1 MNRSPHKLG
10 PETRVAIIGGG
21 PAGGSFALYLLH
33 YCAAQGFRPQITVF
47 AERNVAASGPKGC
60 KGCAGILSQ
69 VVLKKLQELGLILP
83 SQIIQAHIE
92 QYIVHSPYISIS
104 MSNPEKGAEIVSVY
118 RGCGPRTCGWGI
130 PMGFDG
136 WLLQEAEKRGAR
148 IDQQRVTHVYLEGER
163 GIKVSESR
171 LAYDFIILAAG
182 VNTKPVRISGL
193 DYSPPETRVM
203 DEEELIDESGQLGAW
218 LGQRAHVFLL
228 PRSGLVFGSL
238 VPKGF
243 SINVSVLGSGKYP
256 VSVNDFL
263 RNGLV
268 RQILPGNYRRG
279 CGCRPQAVIRPARN
293 YYTDG
298 FVAIG
303 DAAVSRL
310 YKDGIGS
317 ALLTAERAARI
328 SAMEGISR
336 QDFKNHYEPFCRRM
350 ARDNRWGK
358 LLFALNDWGKDSKTF
373 LMAQRRLIVGEQ
385 KNTRS
390 GQPFTRAAWGMFT
403 GSYTYRQIAGM
414 VFRPFSLLRLLVA
427 LFWEGSRSF
436 LRKGGPA
443 PRSVH
448 VGEKKVLIL
457 GSGFAGTY
465 TLRHLVS
472 AFNRNENVDI
482 TMVSDENFFLFSP
495 LLHEA
500 AVGGI
505 EPRHVAY
512 PIRRLH
518 RRDRFQFIQANV
530 TRIDLGARKVFT
542 TAGELGYDYLILALG
557 SIASRP
563 MLESDGASILTLKT
577 LKDAVWIRDSISG
590 IFEAA
595 SSERDLEK
603 RKGLLTF
610 VVVGGGYTGIQ
621 LATELRDFIYREL
634 LRFYM
639 NLDRQQVRVI
649 LVESEPKIIPE
660 LHTKLGAYVM
670 KQLIA
675 MGIEVRL
682 RSRITRAWPDRVE
695 INGTEIIPASTLIWT
710 AGILANPVVAELEVP
725 KDYIGRIWVNERL
738 EVPGFPGVFGVGDCA
753 FFEDPKTGRPI
764 PPRAHIAVRQARIAA
779 QNIVADIRGQSS
791 KPYRYSNTAE
801 MVSLGA
807 SKAVFRF
814 HGIRIYGL
822 PARLIWLAGYSLL
835 VTGIYNRCRI
845 LMDWV
850 FSSIFGRDITFLNLK
865 KGN

>member
-1 MNRSPHKLG
+1 MNRGPQKLG
-10 PETRVAIIGGG
+10 TDTRVAIIGGG
-21 PAGGSFALYLLH
+21 PAGSSFALYLLH

-60 KGCAGILSQ
+60 KGGAGILSP

-83 SQIIQAHIE
+83 PQIIQAHIE

-104 MSNPEKGAEIVSVY
+104 MSNPEKGAKIVSVY
-118 RGCGPRTCGWGI
+118 RGCGPRTCGGEMPI
-130 PMGFDG
+130 GFDG

-148 IDQQRVTHVYLEGER
+148 IEQQRVTHVYLEGER
-163 GIKVSESR
+163 GIKVSENR
-171 LAYDFIILAAG
+171 LAYDFIVLASG

-193 DYSPPETRVM
+193 DYCSPETRVM
-203 DEEELIDESGQLGAW
+203 DEKELIDASGQLGAW

-228 PRSGLVFGSL
+228 PHSGLVFGGL

-263 RNGLV
+263 RHDLV
-268 RQILPGNYRRG
+268 RQTLPGNYRRG
-279 CGCRPQAVIRPARN
+279 CGCRPHAVIRPAHN
-293 YYTDG
+293 YFTDG

-303 DAAVSRL
+303 DAVVSRL

-317 ALLTAERAARI
+317 AFLTAEQAARI
-328 SAMEGISR
+328 SATEGTSR
-336 QDFKNHYEPFCRRM
+336 QDFKNHYKPFCRRM

-358 LLFALNDWGKDSKTF
+358 LLFGINDWGKDSRTF
-373 LMAQRRLIVGEQ
+373 LKTQHRLIGREQ

-390 GQPFTRAAWGMFT
+390 QRPFTRAAWGMFT
-403 GSYTYRQIAGM
+403 GSYTYRQIAWM
-414 VFRPFSLLRLLVA
+414 VFRPLSLLRLLVA
-427 LFWEGSRSF
+427 FLWEGFGGSF
-436 LRKGGPA
+436 LKNGTA
-443 PRSVH
+443 PRSIH

-457 GSGFAGTY
+457 GSGFGGTY

-472 AFNRNENVDI
+472 AFNRNENVNI
-482 TMVSDENFFLFSP
+482 TMVSNENFFLFSP

-500 AVGGI
+500 AAGGI
-505 EPRHVAY
+505 EPRHIAY

-530 TRIDLGARKVFT
+530 TRIDLGAREVFT

-563 MLESDGASILTLKT
+563 KLESDGTSVLNLKT
-577 LKDAVWIRDSISG
+577 LKDAVWIRDTISG

-595 SSERDLEK
+595 IRETDPEK
-603 RKGLLTF
+603 RRGLLTF
-610 VVVGGGYTGIQ
+610 VVGGGGYTGIQ
-621 LATELRDFIYREL
+621 LITELRDFICRDL
-634 LRFYM
+634 LRFYR
-639 NLDRQQVRVI
+639 NLDHRQVRII
-649 LVESEPKIIPE
+649 LVESEPKIIAE
-660 LHTKLGAYVM
+660 LHTRLGAYVM

-695 INGTEIIPASTLIWT
+695 INGTEIVPASTLIWT
-710 AGILANPVVAELEVP
+710 TGILANPVVAELKVP
-725 KDYIGRIWVNERL
+725 KDYIGRVLVNERL
-738 EVPGFPGVFGVGDCA
+738 ELPGFPEVFGVGDCA
-753 FFEDPKTGRPI
+753 FFENPETGRPI
-764 PPRAHIAVRQARIAA
+764 PPRAHIALRQARIAA
-779 QNIVADIRGQSS
+779 RNIVADIRGQGR

-814 HGIRIYGL
+814 HGIQIYGL

-845 LMDWV
+845 IIDWM

-865 KGN
+865 NGN

>member
-1 MNRSPHKLG
+1 MNRGLHKLG
-10 PETRVAIIGGG
+10 PDTRVAIIGGG
-21 PAGGSFALYLLH
+21 PAGSSFALYLLQ
-33 YCAAQGFRPQITVF
+33 YCAALGFCPQITVF

-69 VVLKKLQELGLILP
+69 VVLKKLQGLGLILP
-83 SQIIQAHIE
+83 PQIIQAHIE
-92 QYIVHSPYISIS
+92 QYIVHSPYVSIS
-104 MSNPEKGAEIVSVY
+104 MSNPEKGGEIVSVY
-118 RGCGPRTCGWGI
+118 RGCGPRTCGWGM

-148 IDQQRVTHVYLEGER
+148 IEQQRVTHIYLKGER
-163 GIKVSESR
+163 GIEVTESR
-171 LAYDFIILAAG
+171 VAYDFIILASG

-218 LGQRAHVFLL
+218 LGHQAHVFLL

-263 RNGLV
+263 QHDLV

-279 CGCRPQAVIRPARN
+279 CGCRPQAVIHPARN
-293 YYTDG
+293 YFTDG

-317 ALLTAERAARI
+317 ALLTAEQAARI
-328 SAMEGISR
+328 SATEGISR
-336 QDFKNHYEPFCRRM
+336 QDFRNHYVPFCRRM
-350 ARDNRWGK
+350 VLDNRWGN
-358 LLFALNDWGKDSKTF
+358 LLFAINDWGKDSKTF
-373 LMAQRRLIVGEQ
+373 LMAQHRLIAAEQ

-390 GQPFTRAAWGMFT
+390 RRPFTRAAWGMFT

-414 VFRPFSLLRLLVA
+414 VFRPLSLLWLLVA
-427 LFWEGSRSF
+427 LLWEGSRSF
-436 LRKGGPA
+436 FEKNGTA
-443 PRSVH
+443 PRSIY
-448 VGEKKVLIL
+448 VGQKRVLIL
-457 GSGFAGTY
+457 GSGFGGTY

-472 AFNRNENVDI
+472 ALNRNENVDI

-500 AVGGI
+500 AAGGI
-505 EPRHVAY
+505 EPRHIAY

-518 RRDRFQFIQANV
+518 QRDRFQFIQSNV
-530 TRIDLGARKVFT
+530 TRIDLGDRKVFT
-542 TAGELGYDYLILALG
+542 AAGELGYDYLILALG

-563 MLESDGASILTLKT
+563 KLESDAPSIFTLKT
-577 LKDAVWIRDSISG
+577 LKDAVWIRDFISG

-595 SSERDLEK
+595 IRETDLEK
-603 RKGLLTF
+603 RRDLLTF
-610 VVVGGGYTGIQ
+610 VVGGGGYTGIQ
-621 LATELRDFIYREL
+621 LVTELRDFICRDL
-634 LRFYM
+634 LRFYR
-639 NLDRQQVRVI
+639 NLDRQQVRII
-649 LVESEPKIIPE
+649 LVESESKILAE
-660 LHTKLGAYVM
+660 LHTKLGTYVL

-682 RSRITRAWPDRVE
+682 RSRITRAWPDRME
-695 INGTEIIPASTLIWT
+695 INGGEIVPASMLIWT
-710 AGILANPVVAELEVP
+710 AGILANPVVAELDVP
-725 KDYIGRIWVNERL
+725 KDYIGRVWVNERL
-738 EVPGFPGVFGVGDCA
+738 EVPGFPGVFAVGDCA

-764 PPRAHIAVRQARIAA
+764 PPRAHIAVRQARVAA
-779 QNIVADIRGQSS
+779 RNIVADIRGQGR
-791 KPYRYSNTAE
+791 KPYRYSNTSE

-822 PARLIWLAGYSLL
+822 MARLIWLAGYSLL
-835 VTGIYNRCRI
+835 VTGTYNRCRI
-845 LMDWV
+845 IMDWM

-865 KGN
+865 KGI